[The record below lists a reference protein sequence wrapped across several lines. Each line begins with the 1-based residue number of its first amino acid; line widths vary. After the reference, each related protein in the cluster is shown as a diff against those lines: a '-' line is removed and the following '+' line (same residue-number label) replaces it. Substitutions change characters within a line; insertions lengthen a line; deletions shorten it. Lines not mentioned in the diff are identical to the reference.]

1 VCESADHLLPGVARS
16 IPHSDCASKVIMD
29 LIAKQLSREGK
40 IKKNTLPLCL
50 HILLRVFRNP
60 H

>member
-1 VCESADHLLPGVARS
+1 VCESADHLLPGVY
-16 IPHSDCASKVIMD
+16 PHSDCASKVIMD
-29 LIAKQLSREGK
+29 LIAKERKNL
-40 IKKNTLPLCL
+40 KNTLPLCL

>member
-29 LIAKQLSREGK
+29 LIAKQLSRKGK
-40 IKKNTLPLCL
+40 IKNIYFHYVCT
-50 HILLRVFRNP
+50 FS
-60 H
+60 